1 VAGKPTP
8 EDNPANLFIL
18 PMLRKRVG
26 RVQKPSI
33 TRWEMIRYFM
43 IPTITNRKKSA
54 TALSSLALTGAPI
67 LLSSLVFLD
76 LVQVREEASA
86 MVDCFF
92 ENLWA
97 Y

>member
-1 VAGKPTP
+1 
-8 EDNPANLFIL
+8 
-18 PMLRKRVG
+18 
-26 RVQKPSI
+26 
-33 TRWEMIRYFM
+33 M